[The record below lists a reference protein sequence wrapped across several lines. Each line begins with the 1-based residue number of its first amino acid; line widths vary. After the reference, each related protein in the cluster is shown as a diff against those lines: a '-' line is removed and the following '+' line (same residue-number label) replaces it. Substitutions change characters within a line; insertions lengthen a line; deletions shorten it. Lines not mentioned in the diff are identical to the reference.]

1 MNDNSIFKI
10 IWLKA
15 AVAFGIP
22 FFTAAGGAL
31 MPFSTADVAQPSTI
45 GWCIIVSA
53 SLVAGFSGLGSFLS
67 TTFAEHKQKQ
77 EAGVEDTAPTP
88 QVMIPA
94 APIVVAPSSTGNQSF
109 TATPTV
115 NKQ

>member
-1 MNDNSIFKI
+1 MNNNSIFKV

-15 AVAFGIP
+15 VVAFGIP

-31 MPFSTADVAQPSTI
+31 MPFSTADVASPSTI

-88 QVMIPA
+88 QVVIP
-94 APIVVAPSSTGNQSF
+94 VAPQVVTSGFLAPAVT
-109 TATPTV
+109 TV
-115 NKQ
+115 NQQN